1 MEHPAVLSEETL
13 VRFHERYQE
22 ILERHPD
29 YCKWVQG
36 CVSEPLVD

>member
-22 ILERHPD
+22 ILERYPD
-29 YCKWVQG
+29 YCMWVLDRG
-36 CVSEPLVD
+36 SEPLVD